1 MRFSPPRMLFSGIER
16 PYLLS
21 KLAAGL
27 ARQIVVLRAPPGFG
41 KTAMMKAAYERLVD
55 GTLILPGL
63 HETAVS
69 HCSWL
74 NASGIASPER
84 FVSELLQ
91 SLGLATMTDKQDA
104 LMNVMESIARRDGLT
119 ILFIDN
125 IDEIGDADQH
135 RLLERLILSAP
146 DKLRIAFSSSSPAKL
161 PLARLKARGVLAEL
175 TARDLEFGRSE
186 LRRLLS
192 RGAMPA
198 LVDPLMEITRGWP
211 ALAQLAAGII
221 AGNPAEEERRV
232 LLAGTHADLTD
243 YVRETVIN
251 RLSPAL
257 LSMLRRLSLF
267 LQFRLDLASD
277 LGLGELPEDD
287 LAMLGAM
294 HPIIENGHNG
304 WLSLHPVLRIC
315 LERDTAFVSEE
326 DKKTLHRQ
334 AAVWFATRAHLERA
348 VSHAVQSGDFH
359 MAEEIIGKAG
369 GVDIFLRAG
378 HQVLEHLIDNFPPE
392 ILHASPGLMVC
403 YAVVLSKRGNAAAG
417 RERLDILKNNGEW
430 SAAALVAVDRSVLDH
445 IDSLID
451 VYEDR
456 RMSANEAQ
464 RLERAAA
471 ALPPHATWEL
481 AWLFNHLCIIYTRTG
496 ELEQARRAALKALG
510 YYREEKTPYAQ
521 VFMLIHLG
529 LVSTLTGEFS
539 AALQFCREAEDLVE
553 RVHWTDRNLL
563 AIVRL
568 ATADVLYQQ
577 GAVLHVEQT
586 LTECVEPLIRGESWV
601 ELFTRL
607 FWLLARSRLQVSG
620 FDAAAAALDK
630 AEEVAVERSLPRL
643 KTAAAIMR
651 IDLLVRAGMLESA
664 TQAVERV
671 ETLKRA
677 GGPDNWTWREVYD
690 YDVAAARLALAQ
702 GQAPQ
707 ALQILEALIFSAK
720 TAGRAYHRMLA
731 EVMAVQA
738 SWKAGRQHQSLAYLQ
753 SAIALARAHEATQLF
768 TDEGHD
774 FATTLRAIV
783 RRFGLKVFSPNAV
796 EFMSRIVGHGLGRQP
811 RTTPPLR
818 RAEASVAQAA
828 GLLSGREITVLKLL
842 SEGRSNKEMARDLG
856 LSEATVKFHL
866 KNIYAKLGV
875 SRRGMAVSVS
885 KQLKLTER

>member
-1 MRFSPPRMLFSGIER
+1 
-16 PYLLS
+16 
-21 KLAAGL
+21 
-27 ARQIVVLRAPPGFG
+27 
-41 KTAMMKAAYERLVD
+41 MMKAAYERLVD

-119 ILFIDN
+119 LLFIDN

-257 LSMLRRLSLF
+257 LSMLRRLSPF

-430 SAAALVAVDRSVLDH
+430 SAAALAAVDRSVLDH

>member
-1 MRFSPPRMLFSGIER
+1 
-16 PYLLS
+16 
-21 KLAAGL
+21 
-27 ARQIVVLRAPPGFG
+27 
-41 KTAMMKAAYERLVD
+41 MMKAAYERLVD

-257 LSMLRRLSLF
+257 LSMLRRLSPF

-315 LERDTAFVSEE
+315 MERDTAFVSEE
-326 DKKTLHRQ
+326 DKKALHRQ

-348 VSHAVQSGDFH
+348 VSHAAQSGDFH

-430 SAAALVAVDRSVLDH
+430 SAAALAAVDSSVLDH

-456 RMSANEAQ
+456 RMSATEAQ

>member
-1 MRFSPPRMLFSGIER
+1 
-16 PYLLS
+16 
-21 KLAAGL
+21 
-27 ARQIVVLRAPPGFG
+27 
-41 KTAMMKAAYERLVD
+41 MMKAAYERLVD

-257 LSMLRRLSLF
+257 LSMLRRLSPF

-430 SAAALVAVDRSVLDH
+430 SAAALAAVDRSVLDH

-738 SWKAGRQHQSLAYLQ
+738 SWKAGRQHQSLTYLQ

>member
-1 MRFSPPRMLFSGIER
+1 MPSRVLREKPSHAVRTFTGAGLRFSPPRMLFSGIER

-41 KTAMMKAAYERLVD
+41 KTAMMKAAYERLLD

-326 DKKTLHRQ
+326 DKRRFIGKPLSGSQHVLIWNAR
-334 AAVWFATRAHLERA
+334 FRTRSRA
-348 VSHAVQSGDFH
+348 VIS
-359 MAEEIIGKAG
+359 IW
-369 GVDIFLRAG
+369 R
-378 HQVLEHLIDNFPPE
+378 
-392 ILHASPGLMVC
+392 
-403 YAVVLSKRGNAAAG
+403 KRSS
-417 RERLDILKNNGEW
+417 ERL
-430 SAAALVAVDRSVLDH
+430 AAS
-445 IDSLID
+445 
-451 VYEDR
+451 
-456 RMSANEAQ
+456 
-464 RLERAAA
+464 
-471 ALPPHATWEL
+471 
-481 AWLFNHLCIIYTRTG
+481 
-496 ELEQARRAALKALG
+496 
-510 YYREEKTPYAQ
+510 
-521 VFMLIHLG
+521 
-529 LVSTLTGEFS
+529 
-539 AALQFCREAEDLVE
+539 
-553 RVHWTDRNLL
+553 
-563 AIVRL
+563 
-568 ATADVLYQQ
+568 
-577 GAVLHVEQT
+577 
-586 LTECVEPLIRGESWV
+586 
-601 ELFTRL
+601 
-607 FWLLARSRLQVSG
+607 
-620 FDAAAAALDK
+620 
-630 AEEVAVERSLPRL
+630 
-643 KTAAAIMR
+643 
-651 IDLLVRAGMLESA
+651 
-664 TQAVERV
+664 
-671 ETLKRA
+671 
-677 GGPDNWTWREVYD
+677 
-690 YDVAAARLALAQ
+690 
-702 GQAPQ
+702 
-707 ALQILEALIFSAK
+707 IFS
-720 TAGRAYHRMLA
+720 
-731 EVMAVQA
+731 
-738 SWKAGRQHQSLAYLQ
+738 
-753 SAIALARAHEATQLF
+753 
-768 TDEGHD
+768 
-774 FATTLRAIV
+774 
-783 RRFGLKVFSPNAV
+783 
-796 EFMSRIVGHGLGRQP
+796 
-811 RTTPPLR
+811 
-818 RAEASVAQAA
+818 
-828 GLLSGREITVLKLL
+828 
-842 SEGRSNKEMARDLG
+842 
-856 LSEATVKFHL
+856 
-866 KNIYAKLGV
+866 
-875 SRRGMAVSVS
+875 
-885 KQLKLTER
+885 

>member
-1 MRFSPPRMLFSGIER
+1 MLFSGIER

-41 KTAMMKAAYERLVD
+41 KTAMMKAAYERLLD